1 MKEIV
6 FKIAGFYF
14 RFIYLQ
20 DDYLHISGP
29 ILAFITDSLPA
40 DAQTNYITRID
51 TSANLSP
58 VGKIR
63 YETPAWTW
71 MDTEGYCI
79 IRFHP
84 DNHYIG
90 YMTFV
95 EGEDVFHTYFTKE
108 DFSPQVLPISMM
120 GFILQQVLNRH
131 RSGLIMHGATID
143 IQGKGVVLTGNSGV
157 GKSTLSSFM
166 MQERNCRL
174 LTDDRIIVRDESII
188 CAYGNPF
195 DTKIRTS
202 LNEKTVI
209 AAIIF
214 LRHGAANQLTRIDH
228 GQALKELL
236 TISLH

>member
-95 EGEDVFHTYFTKE
+95 EGEDVFHTYVTKE

-157 GKSTLSSFM
+157 GKSTLSSFK
-166 MQERNCRL
+166 MQETNCRL

-188 CAYGNPF
+188 LRRELP
-195 DTKIRTS
+195 S
-202 LNEKTVI
+202 VI
-209 AAIIF
+209 P
-214 LRHGAANQLTRIDH
+214 
-228 GQALKELL
+228 
-236 TISLH
+236 